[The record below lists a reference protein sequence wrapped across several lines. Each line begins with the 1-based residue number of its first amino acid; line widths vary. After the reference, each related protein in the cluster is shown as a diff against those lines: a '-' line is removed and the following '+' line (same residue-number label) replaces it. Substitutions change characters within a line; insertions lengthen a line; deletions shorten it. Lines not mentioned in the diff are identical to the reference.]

1 MAHQSQIT
9 FDTYSTHTI
18 SETLLS
24 EITEAIKNV
33 SPYGSV
39 EIYVQDNI
47 VTQITVRNIK
57 KTTQNKKSESSR
69 VNTRYAGI

>member
-9 FDTYSTHTI
+9 FDTYSTHSI

-39 EIYVQDNI
+39 EIYVQDNV

-57 KTTQNKKSESSR
+57 KTTQKKSEPQR
-69 VNTRYAGI
+69 VNNRYAGV